1 MKTLDEVINSF
12 ELCNSSNA
20 LDCLKCPYYDNDKEI
35 GCRSDDKEEDAL
47 QYLKEYRTFL
57 QLSSINNEVI
67 IKETASTYKIE
78 LTKPEFKNI
87 IIE

>member
-1 MKTLDEVINSF
+1 MRTIEEVIAGLS
-12 ELCNSSNA
+12 CNIPCN
-20 LDCLKCPYYDNDKEI
+20 KNCPYYDSDPEVI
-35 GCRSDDKEEDAL
+35 CRTDDMIEDAI
-47 QYLKEYRTFL
+47 QHLKEYRTFL
-57 QLSSINNEVI
+57 QLLSINNEVI

>member
-1 MKTLDEVINSF
+1 MKSLDELIKILEDILPNPPA
-12 ELCNSSNA
+12 EYDLENEG
-20 LDCLKCPYYDNDKEI
+20 YYIQKDV
-35 GCRSDDKEEDAL
+35 L

-57 QLSSINNEVI
+57 QLSSINNEIV

-87 IIE
+87 IIK